1 MSNEIDES
9 GFPVQIKCCKLPS
22 LISLLVYSIA
32 ENPGITPG
40 IIIATKFASVN
51 LLSLIK
57 G

>member
-22 LISLLVYSIA
+22 LISLLVYSLA

-40 IIIATKFASVN
+40 IIIATKFAPVN